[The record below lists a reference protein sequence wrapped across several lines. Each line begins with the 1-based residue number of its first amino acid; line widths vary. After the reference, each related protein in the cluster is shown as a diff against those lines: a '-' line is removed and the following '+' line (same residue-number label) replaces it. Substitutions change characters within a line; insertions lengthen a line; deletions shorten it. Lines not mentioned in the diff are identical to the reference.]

1 MPPKKNEEKISEI
14 IEEALRPI
22 KDAMKDIVTNE
33 AIANHIQKLEDK
45 LISKLENQAE
55 EIKNLRSRHN
65 ELEGR
70 IAVLENLV
78 KLQEIK
84 SDDVEQYSRRLCLRV
99 NDIPLKSAETNRDL
113 ENQLENEFINM
124 GLNIPKEAIDRVHRV
139 GRKYEV
145 DEVDRDG
152 VVTGVSLKQQVII
165 RFSTWS
171 HRTQVY
177 KARKRSK
184 FMKFKVDLTK
194 RRVNLLSRA
203 RSLIENV
210 EGIDFVF
217 ADVNCRLNVKFS
229 DERVKAFNTETE
241 LANIIAG
248 CDAN

>member
-45 LISKLENQAE
+45 LLSKLENQAKK
-55 EIKNLRSRHN
+55 IKNLRSSHN

-124 GLNIPKEAIDRVHRV
+124 GLNIPKETIDRVHRV

-177 KARKRSK
+177 KARKRS
-184 FMKFKVDLTK
+184 
-194 RRVNLLSRA
+194 S
-203 RSLIENV
+203 
-210 EGIDFVF
+210 
-217 ADVNCRLNVKFS
+217 
-229 DERVKAFNTETE
+229 
-241 LANIIAG
+241 
-248 CDAN
+248 

>member
-22 KDAMKDIVTNE
+22 KDAMKNIVTNE
-33 AIANHIQKLEDK
+33 VIANHIQKLEDK
-45 LISKLENQAE
+45 LISKLGNQAKK
-55 EIKNLRSRHN
+55 IKNLRSCHN

-84 SDDVEQYSRRLCLRV
+84 SYDVEQYSRRLCLRV

-152 VVTGVSLKQQVII
+152 RVMGVSLKQQVII
-165 RFSTWS
+165 RFLTWS

-184 FMKFKVDLTK
+184 FMKFKVDLM
-194 RRVNLLSRA
+194 R
-203 RSLIENV
+203 
-210 EGIDFVF
+210 
-217 ADVNCRLNVKFS
+217 
-229 DERVKAFNTETE
+229 
-241 LANIIAG
+241 
-248 CDAN
+248 